1 MFCFALLS
9 WLVSSTAIWS
19 GGNASC
25 HAGRPLEVYSTQI
38 GEVWK
43 NNFLANAIAMIAE
56 EKMAHYHHDSRAVLP
71 ERLCRRSCF
80 PTVTADAVD

>member
-1 MFCFALLS
+1 MEKEKEALTLMMFCFALLS

-38 GEVWK
+38 GEV
-43 NNFLANAIAMIAE
+43 
-56 EKMAHYHHDSRAVLP
+56 
-71 ERLCRRSCF
+71 
-80 PTVTADAVD
+80 